1 MAEILIVDDEPET
14 VELLARIIKLLGH
27 QPLEAGGFQSA
38 MSFLELGMPD
48 LILLDLMMPEVD
60 GFETL
65 KRIRAMPEGQH
76 VPIVVVTASPE
87 VNLEEKI
94 SSLGGDGVYHKPI
107 SMAIL
112 TEAIDKHLSQGDT
125 APLSASA
132 TAA

>member
-1 MAEILIVDDEPET
+1 MAEILIVDDETET

-27 QPLEAGGFQSA
+27 EPLEAGGFQSA

-65 KRIRAMPEGQH
+65 ERIRAMPKGRD
-76 VPIVVVTASPE
+76 VPIVIVTASPE

-94 SSLGGDGVYHKPI
+94 SQLGGNALYHKPI

-112 TEAIDKHLSQGDT
+112 SEAIDKYLGQGDT